1 MNGGAGWL
9 QCSRYLVWL
18 AICAKI
24 WHIVST
30 EGNRADRQER
40 RKEWRWVALVI
51 LALLFTSSLPYLIAW
66 AATPNGSTFT
76 GLVFNPLD
84 ANSYIA
90 KMRQG
95 FRGSWLFQLPYTPES
110 HAGAHVFLYHLFLG
124 HLARTTGLS
133 LIMVYHGLRLCGGA
147 AMLVAL
153 YALASRLTNDVAGRR
168 VMFAVAAL
176 GSGLGWL
183 LGPLGIMTADLWVPE
198 AFPPYALLVNAH
210 FPLAMALM
218 MGIILCGLT
227 IGSKSQEMQ
236 NGIWLQGVGMAL
248 AAVLLG
254 VIQPFGLVTV
264 FGALGVML
272 AVRTFVQRAVPWRM
286 GIWVI
291 GAAVAALPYPIYM
304 QRALRADPVLAAWMA
319 QNVTA
324 SPPVWDWVL
333 SYGLVFALA
342 VPGVI
347 AAVRRSSDTDWMLLG
362 WVATT
367 FVGMYLPLPLQRRLA
382 LGLGV
387 PLGLLAGI
395 GWWRVVRPR
404 VGVRRRRLVQNLM
417 LVLCAM
423 TSIFLMLVTSLAAVA
438 GESWFYLS
446 EGERA
451 ALEWL
456 RDEAET
462 STVVL
467 CAPQT
472 GLFVPAWAGQ
482 RVVYGHPFE
491 TVDAERREAQ
501 VTAYWAGE
509 MSPAQQEA
517 FLWENRVDYVLVGPR
532 ELEIGD
538 WSLDI
543 TELEGEPVFDAGDV
557 RIYDVTRW

>member
-1 MNGGAGWL
+1 MVGTGGSW
-9 QCSRYLVWL
+9 
-18 AICAKI
+18 
-24 WHIVST
+24 
-30 EGNRADRQER
+30 EDRQER
-40 RKEWRWVALVI
+40 RKEWRWVALVT
-51 LALLFTSSLPYLIAW
+51 LALLFASSLPYLIAW

-76 GLVFNPLD
+76 GLVFNPQD

-95 FRGSWLFQLPYTPES
+95 YSGSWLFQLPYTSEP
-110 HAGAHVFLYHLFLG
+110 HAGAPVYLYYLFSG

-133 LIMVYHGLRLCGGA
+133 LITVYHGLRLGGGA

-153 YALASRLTNDVAGRR
+153 YALASRLANDVAGRH

-198 AFPPYALLVNAH
+198 AFPPYALLANAH
-210 FPLAMALM
+210 FPLAIALM
-218 MGIILCGLT
+218 MGIVLCGLT
-227 IGSKSQEMQ
+227 IGSKSQGTQ
-236 NGIWLQGVGMAL
+236 DGIWLRGVGMVL

-254 VIQPFGLVTV
+254 VIQPFGLATV

-272 AVRTFVQRAVPWRM
+272 AVRTLVQRAVPWRM

-291 GAAVAALPYPIYM
+291 SAAVAAVPYPMYM
-304 QRALRADPVLAAWMA
+304 QQALRADPVLAAWTA
-319 QNVTA
+319 QNVTS

-333 SYGLVFALA
+333 SYGIVFALA
-342 VPGVI
+342 VPGMIV
-347 AAVRRSSDTDWMLLG
+347 AARRSSNADWLLLG

-387 PLGLLAGI
+387 PLGLLAGM

-404 VGVRRRRLVQNLM
+404 VSVRRRRLVQNLM

-423 TSIFLMLVTSLAAVA
+423 TSIFLVLATSLAAVA
-438 GESWFYLS
+438 GDSWFYLS
-446 EGERA
+446 GGEQA

-456 RDEAET
+456 RDEGEKDR
-462 STVVL
+462 VVL

-501 VTAYWAGE
+501 VTTYWAGE
-509 MSPAQQEA
+509 MTQAERES
-517 FLWENRVDYVLVGPR
+517 FIWDNRVGYILVGPR
-532 ELEIGD
+532 ELAFGD
-538 WSLDI
+538 LRWEDEAAL
-543 TELEGEPVFDAGDV
+543 VFEAQGV
-557 RIYDVTRW
+557 KVYQVNGR